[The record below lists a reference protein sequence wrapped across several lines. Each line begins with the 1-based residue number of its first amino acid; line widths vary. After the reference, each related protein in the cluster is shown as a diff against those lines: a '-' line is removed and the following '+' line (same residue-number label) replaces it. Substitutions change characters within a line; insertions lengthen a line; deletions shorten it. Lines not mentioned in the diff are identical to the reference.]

1 MPQIYAVAN
10 QKGGVAKT
18 STACNL
24 AYGLSQKLMR
34 NGAPT
39 GSVLLVDIDPQGN
52 VADFFGLRQQVYDPN
67 RNPDGP
73 CISKLLTGN
82 ATLKQSI
89 LSADRP
95 EDGVHRPNLFIIP
108 ASLELEYAAE
118 ELLINDFVGA
128 RRGNRKAVSLNDI
141 FNHYLAEA
149 KRVFDFIIIDCPPKL
164 DTLKVPIYRFAESI
178 IVPVK
183 TDHISVVGAVQ
194 HTQDIAELRRAGEIT
209 AQVAY
214 IVPTMHDGRQ
224 VLARQMLA
232 SLQNTYGAQRVIAP
246 IPNSVKV
253 KESPAAGGL
262 SVFEYAANS
271 DPARAYQNLVEVI
284 YGEQ

>member
-1 MPQIYAVAN
+1 MAKIYAVAN

-24 AYGLSQKLMR
+24 AYGLSRKLMD
-34 NGAPT
+34 NGSPT
-39 GSVLLVDIDPQGN
+39 GSVLIVDVDPQGN
-52 VADFFGLRQQVYDPN
+52 VADFFGLRAQVYDPQ

-89 LSADRP
+89 LAADRP
-95 EDGVHRPNLFIIP
+95 DEGIDRPNLFIIP

-118 ELLINDFVGA
+118 ELLINDFVTG
-128 RRGNRKAVSLNDI
+128 RRGGRRSVQLNEI
-141 FNHYLAEA
+141 FNHHLAEA
-149 KRVFDFIIIDCPPKL
+149 KRVFDYIIFDCPPKL
-164 DTLKVPIYRFAESI
+164 DTLKVPVYRCAEAI

-214 IVPTMHDGRQ
+214 IVPTIHDRRQ
-224 VLARQMLA
+224 VLARQMLE
-232 SLQNTYGAQRVIAP
+232 SLRTTYGAQRVTTP

-262 SVFEYAANS
+262 SVFEYAP
-271 DPARAYQNLVEVI
+271 DTEPAAAYQDLVEVI